1 MSVPEYGRR
10 VTYRSVHCKCSNA
23 SVMNMFVFSA
33 CDDAFR
39 TVDVEKAE
47 ISARASP
54 NPSGA
59 SRRDIDSMID
69 DVQFTC
75 MTL

>member
-1 MSVPEYGRR
+1 
-10 VTYRSVHCKCSNA
+10 
-23 SVMNMFVFSA
+23 MNMFVFSA

-69 DVQFTC
+69 DVQFKC